1 MSNQKSLANG
11 LGIAA
16 FVVGVLSII
25 FSFIPC
31 IGMYATVPAFIA
43 LIVAIIAFVKARE
56 TDLNK
61 GLIIAA
67 IVISAFAVLIGGWQY
82 TVWTKTQEGVE
93 DFSNDLKN
101 TLDSASNNIVINAD
115 DIIDD
120 ELDMALDS
128 MHSDSKDIHN
138 ALDSMKNE

>member
-1 MSNQKSLANG
+1 MSNPKSLANG

-16 FVVGVLSII
+16 FVVGTLSII

-43 LIVAIIAFVKARE
+43 LILSIIAFVKARE

-67 IVISAFAVLIGGWQY
+67 IVISTFAVLIGGWQY
-82 TVWTKTQEGVE
+82 TLWTKAQEGIE
-93 DFSNDLKN
+93 DFSNDFKN
-101 TLDSASNNIVINAD
+101 TLDSAANNVVIDAD
-115 DIIDD
+115 DIIDE

-128 MHSDSKDIHN
+128 MHNDTKDIHN
-138 ALDSMKNE
+138 AIDSMKNE